1 MIKLREERTL
11 VGLPVSIERRAA
23 ALCSD
28 ISNKGFCLE
37 VPNATFEAG
46 RAIKGYVLLGN
57 KELNF
62 HGTVA
67 WVKPGNPMGS
77 LWATMGVRFTH
88 ISPGLRAL
96 IGIERKRRPAK
107 LPPK

>member
-1 MIKLREERTL
+1 V

-28 ISNKGFCLE
+28 LSDRGFCLE
-37 VPNATFEAG
+37 VPFATFEQG
-46 RAIKGYVLLGN
+46 RAIKGYVLMGA

-67 WVKPGNPMGS
+67 WVKPGNPMTS
-77 LWATMGVRFTH
+77 MWSTMGVVFTQV
-88 ISPGLRAL
+88 SPGLRAL
-96 IGIERKRRPAK
+96 IGIESKRQPYK
-107 LPPK
+107 KI